1 MRVAFVDYVC
11 DPARPGVTGL
21 SDLVWDMASRLARRG
36 DDVHVIAPY
45 SVDRFPSD
53 LVRVHRFPL
62 PPIGY
67 HNIVGHALIVG
78 AAYRKLRS
86 LARMDVVHV
95 PEYVSAALLG
105 TLLRETPVVFT
116 EPGNI
121 YERVARGNPYDPVTT
136 LAFKLAARRAA
147 ATCARLIATSEEMA
161 TWWSWTGVSQDRI
174 CRVPLGIDTR
184 LFRRVPDARARLGLA
199 GDVPIILYAARLSR
213 ENGVDLALRAVARV
227 RREYGP
233 VQFHVLGEGPERRRL
248 EALCRAL
255 GIERDVTWH
264 GWVDLD
270 LLPTF
275 YSAADAFAFAGRSGG
290 TPRVLLQAMAC
301 GAPVVASAIGGIVDH
316 VEHGES
322 GLLFPS
328 GNAEDLAA
336 RLLDVLTDGGLAT
349 RLGRAAERY
358 AKASVD
364 WDVLAERI
372 RSDVYVKVIG
382 ERRGAWRSGAA
393 RAADRRY
400 GTLGSGEQADL
411 SKAYD
416 AVAERTALYPEFYSW
431 VADRLV
437 RAGIPRDA
445 TLLDVGCGTARML
458 GRLAD
463 AGYSRLAGID
473 FSDRCLALAS
483 QRIPSAWLWR
493 HDILDGP
500 VEPRDAILMSEVIEH
515 LTDPWLALSNVRASL
530 GDAGWLVLTFPNRLA
545 FWPWYHL
552 APLAPLLPR
561 NQRLRHWFGWFTMP
575 YEMRSTQPLD
585 HAYSVDEVREI
596 LRDSGFRVVSEHGFR
611 LLPMLRISGI
621 DWTERLVGTIER
633 RLGRY
638 LPRRMFY
645 RYMFVCQKDTD
656 V

>member
-11 DPARPGVTGL
+11 DPAKPGSTGL
-21 SDLVWDMASRLARRG
+21 SDVVWDMASRLARRG

-45 SVDRFPSD
+45 SVDTFPTD
-53 LVRVHRFPL
+53 LVHVHRFPL

-67 HNIVGHALIVG
+67 HNIVGHVLIVA

-86 LARMDVVHV
+86 LAKMDVVHV
-95 PEYVSAALLG
+95 PEYLSAALLG
-105 TLLRETPVVFT
+105 TFLRDTPVVFT

-147 ATCARLIATSEEMA
+147 AACARLIATSEEMA
-161 TWWSWTGVSQDRI
+161 KWWTWTGVSHDRV

-184 LFRRVPDARARLGLA
+184 LFRRVPDARAKLGLA
-199 GDVPIILYAARLSR
+199 TSQPVILYAARLSR
-213 ENGVDLALRAVARV
+213 ENGLDLALRAVARV
-227 RREYGP
+227 RSEFGP
-233 VQFHVLGEGPERRRL
+233 VRFHILGEGPERKSL
-248 EALCRAL
+248 EALCRSL
-255 GIERDVTWH
+255 GIDRDVTWH
-264 GWVDLD
+264 GWVDLR

-275 YSAADAFAFAGRSGG
+275 YSAADVFVFAGRSGG

-316 VEHGES
+316 VEHGKT

-328 GNAEDLAA
+328 GKAEDLASRMIEVLTDDDLAA
-336 RLLDVLTDGGLAT
+336 RLGQ
-349 RLGRAAERY
+349 AAERY
-358 AKASVD
+358 GKDSVD
-364 WDVLAERI
+364 WDVLVEQI
-372 RSDVYVKVIG
+372 RTDVYLTVIG
-382 ERRGAWRSGAA
+382 ERRSARSGGNG
-393 RAADRRY
+393 RAADRHY
-400 GTLGSGEQADL
+400 GTLGPNKQGEL

-458 GRLAD
+458 SGLSR
-463 AGYSRLAGID
+463 AGYSRLAGVD
-473 FSDRCLALAS
+473 FSDRCIALAR
-483 QRIPSAWLWR
+483 QRMTTARLWR

-515 LTDPWLALSNVRASL
+515 VTDPWLALKNVRASL
-530 GDAGWLVLTFPNRLA
+530 RDPGWFVLTFPNRLA

-552 APLAPLLPR
+552 ARFERLLPK
-561 NQRLRHWFGWFTMP
+561 NKRLRHWFGWFTMP

-585 HAYSVDEVREI
+585 HAYSVDEVRE
-596 LRDSGFRVVSEHGFR
+596 LLQQSGFRVVSEHGFR
-611 LLPMLRISGI
+611 LWPMLRISGI
-621 DWTERLVGTIER
+621 DWTERLVGAIER
-633 RLGRY
+633 RLGRF
-638 LPRRMFY
+638 LPRRIFY
-645 RYMFVCQKDTD
+645 RYMFVCQKAPD